1 MLGIASDPLG
11 SCDEVDYRVYRFFPF
26 FFRRKV
32 QRKHLW
38 FYSLHLGKKRR
49 GSRVCFSGNH
59 AYFVLQKKD
68 FCVLFPETETKTWK
82 NLLKLHFYYGLY
94 TKFEKSKTKNADPL
108 IFLSDFFRNASTWL
122 CGEGDI
128 LLHGTS
134 SPLSF
139 FPLDDAFWNDR
150 YDTDSPRSIFS
161 LYLRDWLRH
170 SSCGCPDGIFPFL
183 SCQKRNSSCLYSV
196 SPFRCSGDRISRCYD
211 HHCHTSLHCHI
222 SRLCR
227 YSSQY
232 SDSGILTQDRAFEL
246 GTSSFGSILLFSERE
261 SSSRDDELP
270 CEKSGFCPFLIRRYP
285 LAESKWKKR

>member
-1 MLGIASDPLG
+1 MLGISLDPLVLYDG
-11 SCDEVDYRVYRFFPF
+11 ACYRVYRFFLF
-26 FFRRKV
+26 FVRRKV

-38 FYSLHLGKKRR
+38 FCLLHLGKKRR
-49 GSRVCFSGNH
+49 GSRECFSGNH

-68 FCVLFPETETKTWK
+68 FCVLFSEAETKTWK
-82 NLLKLHFYYGLY
+82 NLLKPYFYYGLY

-122 CGEGDI
+122 CGEGNI
-128 LLHGTS
+128 LLYGTS
-134 SPLSF
+134 SPLSL
-139 FPLDDAFWNDR
+139 FPLDDAFRNDR
-150 YDTDSPRSIFS
+150 HYTDSLRSILT
-161 LYLRDWLRH
+161 LYLRNRLRY
-170 SSCGCPDGIFPFL
+170 SSCGCTYGIFSFF
-183 SCQKRNSSCLYSV
+183 SCQKRNSSCLCSI

-232 SDSGILTQDRAFEL
+232 SDSRVLTQDRTFEL
-246 GTSSFGSILLFSERE
+246 STSSVSGVFLFSERE
-261 SSSRDDELP
+261 SSSCDDELP